1 MAQAKITPS
10 IGKQRGFVISLEAVL
25 FLVLIV
31 MGSIMGWVAMRDSF
45 NAELFDTANAIE
57 SSITFAYF
65 SDPNRGTVVPLVPQ
79 IYSFPVPVA
88 TEDCGLTIGCP
99 P

>member
-1 MAQAKITPS
+1 MAQAKMIPS
-10 IGKQRGFVISLEAVL
+10 VGKQKGFVVSLEAVL
-25 FLVLIV
+25 FIVLIV
-31 MGSIMGWVAMRDSF
+31 LGSIMGWVAIRDSF

-65 SDPNRGTVVPLVPQ
+65 SDPNRGTVVPVVPQ
-79 IYSFPVPVA
+79 TYSFPAPVA
-88 TEDCGLTIGCP
+88 TEDCGLSIGCP